1 MISTKHPQSL
11 AAFIQDMGNDD
22 LRDIMT
28 YSDMMATREENFRRE
43 LLKQKTLYMNSISE
57 SLNNLARS
65 ISEQKPPVVI
75 NLVVSQSTDM
85 EKIKDIVNLIK

>member
-11 AAFIQDMGNDD
+11 AAFIQDMGNGD

-43 LLKQKTLYMNSISE
+43 LLKQKTSYMASISE

-85 EKIKDIVNLIK
+85 EKLKDIVNLIK

>member
-43 LLKQKTLYMNSISE
+43 LLKQKASYITSISE

-85 EKIKDIVNLIK
+85 EQLKDIVTLRP

>member
-1 MISTKHPQSL
+1 MISAKHPQSL
-11 AAFIQDMGNDD
+11 AAFIQDMGNGD

-28 YSDMMATREENFRRE
+28 YSDMMATREEDFRRE
-43 LLKQKTLYMNSISE
+43 LLKQKASYMTSISE

>member
-43 LLKQKTLYMNSISE
+43 LLKQKTSYMTSISE

-85 EKIKDIVNLIK
+85 EKLKDIVNLIK